1 MSTPQLPSP
10 VSRRRFVGQL
20 SAAAAAMALMPRFAF
35 GADEPT
41 KKLGIALVGLGSYA
55 TNQLAPAIKKSKHW
69 YLAGVVTG
77 DPEKGKKW
85 ARKYGFPEKNIMG
98 YDDMGRM
105 ADMPEIFAIYA
116 VTPNSIHAAN
126 CIAGAKAGKH
136 VITEKP
142 MAISVAECDAIISA
156 CKAANVRLM
165 VGYRLHYEPHTQ
177 EFCRLAR
184 EQVFGPFMKISA
196 SNAFDMGDPS
206 DPADYN
212 WRVNKKLA
220 GGGPLMD
227 MGVYVIQAVCM
238 AKAEAAPV
246 TVTAK
251 FGEITRPRLFA
262 QVEQS
267 ITWTMEFADGAVAT
281 CFTSYDTQVSKLM
294 AEATHGWARLE
305 EPAFYYDEPFLTTS
319 QGPVDRPKVIHQVAQ
334 LDGMAEEILTGSP
347 SLAPG
352 EMGRR
357 DLAIIEAIY
366 AAANTGQR
374 VSVKA

>member
-1 MSTPQLPSP
+1 MKPQNTPVS

-20 SAAAAAMALMPRFAF
+20 SAAAAAITLLPRLAF
-35 GADEPT
+35 GADDSG
-41 KKLGIALVGLGSYA
+41 KKMGICLVGLGSYA
-55 TNQLAPAIKKSKHW
+55 TNQLAPAIEKSKHW

-77 DPEKGKKW
+77 EPEKGRKW
-85 ARKYGFPEKNIMG
+85 AKKYGFPAKNVLG
-98 YDDMGRM
+98 YDEMGRL
-105 ADMPEIFAIYA
+105 ADIPEITAIYA
-116 VTPNSIHAAN
+116 VTPNSIHPAN

-142 MAISVAECDAIISA
+142 MATSVAECDAILAA
-156 CKAANVRLM
+156 CKAANVRCM

-184 EQVFGPFMKISA
+184 EQVLGPFMKITA
-196 SNAFDMGDPS
+196 KNAFDMGDLT
-206 DPADYN
+206 DPADFN

-251 FGEITRPRLFA
+251 FGEVTRPKLFS

-281 CFTSYDTQVSKLM
+281 CFTSYDTQVSNLQ

-319 QGPVDRPKVIHQVAQ
+319 QGKVDRPKVNQQRAQ
-334 LDGMAEEILTGSP
+334 LDGMAVEIQTGAA

-357 DLAIIEAIY
+357 DLTIIEAVY
-366 AAANTGQR
+366 AAADSGQR

>member
-1 MSTPQLPSP
+1 
-10 VSRRRFVGQL
+10 
-20 SAAAAAMALMPRFAF
+20 MALMPRFAF

-85 ARKYGFPEKNIMG
+85 ARKYGFPENNIMG